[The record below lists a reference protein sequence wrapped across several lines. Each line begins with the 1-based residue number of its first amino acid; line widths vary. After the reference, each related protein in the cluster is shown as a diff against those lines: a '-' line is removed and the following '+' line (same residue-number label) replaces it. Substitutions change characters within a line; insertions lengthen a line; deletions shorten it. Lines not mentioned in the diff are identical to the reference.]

1 MENLEVV
8 LAGSAPPFLAEIVAI
23 VVVSATAAYIC
34 QRLGLV
40 PIIGFLIAG
49 VLISPNLT
57 GLVTNRELIE
67 ATAEIGVILLL
78 FTIGL
83 EFSLEKLGRIRKL
96 IFLGGG
102 IQVILTSLLVM
113 LVLVAFDVNWK
124 VGIFTGFLVA
134 LSSTAIVLKI
144 LADRGETNSQL
155 GQTGLGLLIFQDLAI
170 IPMVLLVPI
179 LGGEAGSN
187 AEIAIALAKAAA
199 MIAVVLVIA
208 RRLMPKILEIISRV
222 CSPEVFLLSV
232 IAVCFGTAYLTSL
245 AGVSVSLGAFLA
257 GLVVSESRFSQNAMS
272 EILPLQTLFSATFFV
287 SVGMLLD
294 VSFFLDNFL
303 MIVSIVL
310 AVLVLKVL
318 TTGVSAISLGYKIPV
333 AVASGLMLAQ
343 IGEFSFVLERAGRAV
358 DLFPAGMAETG
369 SQIFIASTVILM
381 ILTPFLTRLGM
392 KLNARMS
399 GMIEG
404 RDTVEDGSRI
414 NHGNLPTLENHV
426 IVAGYGKYARK
437 LARVLSGTGIP
448 YVITTLSPLGA
459 NEAES
464 QGYPVIL
471 GDASKYHV
479 LNLAGIHYAK
489 TLIIPDD
496 EPAMTHRIS
505 SVVRNHNP
513 TMQIIVRTRYADDM
527 EELRKSGANIV
538 IAEEL
543 ESIVQLIASIMHDY
557 RLPLEEIE
565 KHVETMRS
573 GNYAPLDETYPSVS
587 NKLVCESLDKSCLDS
602 RRVVIRSDMP
612 VSGKSPDDLDLVNY
626 NLTIEKIVRNGHEVN
641 PTPEFRFREN
651 DELLLA
657 GTAVSF
663 SDVATLFRAPDILRD
678 GEADIP
684 DSGQRNVSYI
694 NTEELINPP
703 SKIDATVCRH
713 SDQIRAVVPSAAGC
727 EECLKTGDR
736 WVHLRICMT
745 CGHVGCCESSKNK
758 HALGHHHQT
767 GHPIVKS
774 LEPGEDWTWC
784 YVDQIFVSTN

>member
-1 MENLEVV
+1 MENLEVI

-40 PIIGFLIAG
+40 PIIGFLVAG

-67 ATAEIGVILLL
+67 STAEIGVILLL

-83 EFSLEKLGRIRKL
+83 EFSLEKLARIQKL

-113 LVLVAFDVNWK
+113 LVLVAFDINWK
-124 VGIFTGFLVA
+124 IGIFTGFLVA

-144 LADRGETNSQL
+144 LADRGETGSQV

-179 LGGEAGSN
+179 LGGKAGSS
-187 AEIAIALAKAAA
+187 AEIAGALAKAAA
-199 MIAVVLVIA
+199 VIGVVLVVA
-208 RRLMPKILEIISRV
+208 RRLMPKALEIISRV
-222 CSPEVFLLSV
+222 CSPEIFLLSV
-232 IAVCFGTAYLTSL
+232 IAICFGTAYLTSL

-303 MIVSIVL
+303 MIASIVL
-310 AVLVLKVL
+310 VVLVLKVL
-318 TTGVSAISLGYKIPV
+318 TTGASVISLGYKIPV

-343 IGEFSFVLERAGRAV
+343 IGEFSFVLERSGRAV
-358 DLFPAGMAETG
+358 DIFPAGMAETG

-392 KLNARMS
+392 KINVRMS
-399 GMIEG
+399 GMMEG
-404 RDTVEDGSRI
+404 RDTAENGFRAA
-414 NHGNLPTLENHV
+414 HGDLPALENHV
-426 IVAGYGKYARK
+426 IVAGYGKSARK
-437 LARVLSGTGIP
+437 LVRVLSSTGIP
-448 YVITTLSPLGA
+448 YVITTLSPVGA

-464 QGYPVIL
+464 RGYPVIL
-471 GDASKYHV
+471 GDASKYHI

-496 EPAMTHRIS
+496 EPAMAHRIT
-505 SVVRNHNP
+505 SVARNHNP

-527 EELRKSGANIV
+527 EELGKSGANIV

-543 ESIVQLIASIMHDY
+543 ESIVQLIASILRDY

-565 KHVETMRS
+565 KHIETMRG
-573 GNYAPLDETYPSVS
+573 GNYASLDEIYPAV
-587 NKLVCESLDKSCLDS
+587 NKVICENLDESCLDS
-602 RRVVIRSDMP
+602 RRVVIKSDMP
-612 VSGKSPDDLDLVNY
+612 VSGKSPDELNLNNY
-626 NLTIEKIVRNGHEVN
+626 NITIEKIVRDGNEVD
-641 PTPEFRFREN
+641 PAPDFRFREN
-651 DELLLA
+651 DDLLLA
-657 GTAVSF
+657 GTADSF
-663 SDVATLFRAPDILRD
+663 SDAAPLFRSPDVKPEDEPEL
-678 GEADIP
+678 P
-684 DSGQRNVSYI
+684 DSTQRNVS
-694 NTEELINPP
+694 NVDTEKLIEPP
-703 SKIDATVCRH
+703 SDIDPAVCRH
-713 SDQIRAVVPSAAGC
+713 SDEIRAVMPGSGGC

-736 WVHLRICMT
+736 WVHLRICMS
-745 CGHVGCCESSKNK
+745 CGHVGCCESSRNK
-758 HALGHHHQT
+758 HALRHHHET
-767 GHPIVKS
+767 RHPIVKS

-784 YVDQIFVSTN
+784 YADKVYVSKD